1 MRLFP
6 ITIDVKEIT
15 DEMIKWAETQ
25 NAKIE
30 YEKFITFPNSKQ
42 STRTRLHFNY
52 TEKSTA
58 LLFLMIFNQHVT
70 QHNME
75 ELNVIKDLYVTT

>member
-42 STRTRLHFNY
+42 STSTRLHFNY

>member
-30 YEKFITFPNSKQ
+30 YEKFITFPNSKR
-42 STRTRLHFNY
+42 STKTRLHFNY

-58 LLFLMIFNQHVT
+58 LLFLMIFNQHVI